1 LFFLSAYCA
10 ADGIFFCFSGRW
22 ANRQESGPGGLAGMS
37 EGIKIR
43 ATDDKLVDYKAHYQA
58 DAEAIVDPEELTPLR
73 RTSEYRRLAA
83 LVRLLRLQPGEKLL
97 DSGCGSGWLAAL
109 ARAAGARV
117 WAMDIAPAGVV
128 AARARFPEAGF
139 FQVGDGY
146 HLPFAAASFDTLVL
160 SEVVEHLEDI
170 EAAFAEVRRVLR
182 PGGRV
187 LVSVPYRET
196 ILQHLCIHCNQ
207 FTPANAHLHRFD
219 EKKLANYLES
229 QRLAVQQVLLL
240 TNKLLELVGF
250 PRWSRR
256 WPYCCWRGFDW
267 LFNKLT
273 GKPAFLCVL
282 ATRTG

>member
-1 LFFLSAYCA
+1 MGYFFAVVVVL
-10 ADGIFFCFSGRW
+10 IK
-22 ANRQESGPGGLAGMS
+22 RQESGPSGLAGMS
-37 EGIKIR
+37 EGVKFG
-43 ATDDKLVDYKAHYQA
+43 AKDEKLVDYKAHYQA
-58 DAEAIVDPEELTPLR
+58 DAEAILDPEELTPLR
-73 RTSEYRRLAA
+73 RTSEYRRLTG
-83 LVRLLRLQPGEKLL
+83 LVGLLRLQPGEKLL

-109 ARAAGARV
+109 AQRAGARV
-117 WAMDIAPAGVV
+117 WAMDIAPAGVS
-128 AARARFPEAGF
+128 AARERFPDAGF

-146 HLPFAAASFDTLVL
+146 HLPFAAASFDALVL

-219 EKKLANYLES
+219 EKKLADYLES
-229 QRLAVQQVLLL
+229 QGLAVEQVLLL
-240 TNKLLELVGF
+240 TNKLLELAGF

-256 WPYCCWRGFDW
+256 WPYCCWRFFDW

-273 GKPAFLCVL
+273 GKPAFLCLL